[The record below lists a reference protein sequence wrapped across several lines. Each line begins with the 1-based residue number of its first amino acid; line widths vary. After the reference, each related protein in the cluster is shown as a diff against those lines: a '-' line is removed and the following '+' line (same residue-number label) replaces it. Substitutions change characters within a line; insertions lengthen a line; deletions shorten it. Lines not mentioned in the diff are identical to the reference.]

1 MIQRVDRRTILGA
14 ALAATA
20 GPAFADEATG
30 LVRVVLKTT
39 KGLIT
44 ADINV
49 GKAPITGRN
58 FLKYVDTRRYDG
70 ASFYRASHVKGVTD
84 FGIIEGGLKG
94 NPAKILPPIRHES
107 TAQTG
112 LTHKDGTLSMARRA
126 PGTATADFF
135 ICIGDQPGFDA
146 DPNAAGDKNGFA
158 AFGQVVDGMDVVHTI
173 FALPTSATAGPA
185 VMRGEMLSPPVPI
198 LTARRSG

>member
-1 MIQRVDRRTILGA
+1 MIRRLSRRTILGG
-14 ALAATA
+14 ALATAA
-20 GPAFADEATG
+20 GPAFADEDAG
-30 LVRVVLKTT
+30 LVRVALKTS
-39 KGLIT
+39 KGVIT
-44 ADINV
+44 LDINV

-70 ASFYRASHVKGVTD
+70 SSFYRVSHVKGAPD
-84 FGIIEGGLKG
+84 FGIVEGGLKG

-135 ICIGDQPGFDA
+135 ICVGDQPGFDA

-173 FALPTSATAGPA
+173 FGLPTSPTAGPA

-198 LTARRSG
+198 LTARRTA